1 MGEGETAVPIESRAL
16 QRYKLI
22 EPFLQGSR
30 TLASI
35 AGQADVNLRTAQRWV
50 DLYRRNGLEALA
62 QKQRVDRGIKRAM
75 SQRMVQTIEGLALEK
90 PRVPISAIYRE
101 LQEFTAKPSM
111 GHLWPVDADRDYV
124 RFSLGD
130 ARNIKLFRRYARHH
144 AIPRLTGA
152 KASGLSSAA
161 LLLTCRLSE

>member
-1 MGEGETAVPIESRAL
+1 MGEGAVPIENRAL
-16 QRYKLI
+16 ERYKLI
-22 EPFLQGSR
+22 EPFLQGAR

-75 SQRMVQTIEGLALEK
+75 SQKMVKTIEGLALEK

-101 LQEFTAKPSM
+101 LQEFAAKTGERLPSYS
-111 GHLWPVDADRDYV
+111 RC
-124 RFSLGD
+124 
-130 ARNIKLFRRYARHH
+130 
-144 AIPRLTGA
+144 
-152 KASGLSSAA
+152 LSSGEGNSFQPNDFGAQWNPDVLRA
-161 LLLTCRLSE
+161 FRSGSSSRSGETQCDLAG